1 MIKILCADALEGL
14 LTLSND
20 SVSMCVTSPPYYGL
34 RDYGNAGQIG
44 IEDSPEQYIQKL
56 TAVFREVRRA
66 LRPDGTL
73 WLNIADSYAGSGKGI
88 GRKPTHCKHSYQIP
102 ADSAAA
108 AMPTT
113 WNAIKPK
120 DMIGIPWM
128 LAFALRAD
136 GWYLRSDIIWN
147 KINCLPESVKDRPTK
162 SYEHLLLF
170 AKSSR
175 YYYNAA
181 AIMEPAAESS
191 LKRYARGRSG
201 RNKYGRFSEQGI
213 NGADYNE
220 RMQGKTMRNKRD
232 VWNISTNS
240 YRMGEHFAM
249 FPEQLVEP
257 CILAGCPEDGVVLDP
272 FFGSGTT
279 GAVAKRLH
287 RQCIGIEL
295 NPVYCKKAE
304 ERIASV

>member
-1 MIKILCADALEGL
+1 
-14 LTLSND
+14 
-20 SVSMCVTSPPYYGL
+20 MCS
-34 RDYGNAGQIG
+34 
-44 IEDSPEQYIQKL
+44 
-56 TAVFREVRRA
+56 
-66 LRPDGTL
+66 
-73 WLNIADSYAGSGKGI
+73 
-88 GRKPTHCKHSYQIP
+88 
-102 ADSAAA
+102 
-108 AMPTT
+108 
-113 WNAIKPK
+113 
-120 DMIGIPWM
+120 
-128 LAFALRAD
+128 
-136 GWYLRSDIIWN
+136 SD
-147 KINCLPESVKDRPTK
+147 L
-162 SYEHLLLF
+162 
-170 AKSSR
+170 
-175 YYYNAA
+175 
-181 AIMEPAAESS
+181 
-191 LKRYARGRSG
+191 
-201 RNKYGRFSEQGI
+201 I
-213 NGADYNE
+213 NGTDYNE

>member
-1 MIKILCADALEGL
+1 
-14 LTLSND
+14 
-20 SVSMCVTSPPYYGL
+20 
-34 RDYGNAGQIG
+34 
-44 IEDSPEQYIQKL
+44 
-56 TAVFREVRRA
+56 
-66 LRPDGTL
+66 
-73 WLNIADSYAGSGKGI
+73 
-88 GRKPTHCKHSYQIP
+88 
-102 ADSAAA
+102 
-108 AMPTT
+108 
-113 WNAIKPK
+113 
-120 DMIGIPWM
+120 M

-162 SYEHLLLF
+162 SYEHLFLF

-201 RNKYGRFSEQGI
+201 QNKYGRFSEQGI
-213 NGADYNE
+213 NGTDYNE

>member
-1 MIKILCADALEGL
+1 
-14 LTLSND
+14 
-20 SVSMCVTSPPYYGL
+20 
-34 RDYGNAGQIG
+34 
-44 IEDSPEQYIQKL
+44 
-56 TAVFREVRRA
+56 
-66 LRPDGTL
+66 
-73 WLNIADSYAGSGKGI
+73 
-88 GRKPTHCKHSYQIP
+88 
-102 ADSAAA
+102 
-108 AMPTT
+108 
-113 WNAIKPK
+113 
-120 DMIGIPWM
+120 
-128 LAFALRAD
+128 
-136 GWYLRSDIIWN
+136 
-147 KINCLPESVKDRPTK
+147 
-162 SYEHLLLF
+162 
-170 AKSSR
+170 
-175 YYYNAA
+175 
-181 AIMEPAAESS
+181 MEPAAESS
-191 LKRYARGRSG
+191 LYRYARGRSG
-201 RNKYGRFSEQGI
+201 RNMYGRFSEQGI

-304 ERIASV
+304 ERIASVCFSQMSAETFYKSLSCYLWEKELTYVLPKGKSPKIGRKTYDNCIWIDWK